1 MKTIF
6 NLIIAISIATLALQS
21 ASAGKGNG
29 PDKGANFGMLYY
41 EGDTVGTVATPTST
55 PGKGVD
61 VIYAF
66 PPSVPQAMGQLAI
79 TTVAPGD
86 KNYHGGRWAVYV
98 VQWHVAP
105 WVLTSAEEVE
115 VAEDMGY
122 LSTVRMPAAD
132 FVCPVR
138 KNG

>member
-6 NLIIAISIATLALQS
+6 KAIVAISLGMLALQNLH
-21 ASAGKGNG
+21 AGKGNG

-41 EGDTVGTVATPTST
+41 DGDMVGTVATPTST
-55 PGKGVD
+55 PGKGID
-61 VIYAF
+61 TIYAF

-79 TTVAPGD
+79 TSVAPGD

-98 VQWHVAP
+98 VQWEVTP
-105 WVLTSAEEVE
+105 WVLTSSEEVE
-115 VAEDMGY
+115 AAEYMGY
-122 LSTVRMPAAD
+122 LSTVRMEAAD